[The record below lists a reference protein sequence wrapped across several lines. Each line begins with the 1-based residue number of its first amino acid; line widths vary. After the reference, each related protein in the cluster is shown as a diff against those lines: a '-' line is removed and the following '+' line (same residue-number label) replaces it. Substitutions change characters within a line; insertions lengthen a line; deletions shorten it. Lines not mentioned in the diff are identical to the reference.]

1 MYTSIN
7 KSQLQRPNKGGGN
20 VPNSN
25 CSQSL
30 TDFPTDDEGD
40 RFGASQSGALISSRG
55 QKKDFYLS

>member
-7 KSQLQRPNKGGGN
+7 KSRLQRPNKDGGN

-30 TDFPTDDEGD
+30 MDFPTDDEGD
-40 RFGASQSGALISSRG
+40 RFGASSQGLSFPVEAKGKISI
-55 QKKDFYLS
+55 